1 MSIVI
6 NEHSLLAV
14 RRDGQVGTSSSGGGG
29 AISNGNSS
37 TVYCSGDGI
46 IINGNVISA
55 NFGTT
60 TTTVAC
66 GAHTH
71 TLDALTDVV
80 IATPSTGQVIQYNGS
95 TWCNT
100 STTALSLTSG
110 CPICYNGTALV
121 SYSGG
126 SGGGATCLD
135 ALTDVVIS
143 APSTGHILIYCG
155 SVWCNKAST
164 DISANVACNQVL
176 CYNGTT
182 ITGVTTVSCA
192 TSATNA
198 LALCGCI
205 PTCFAAATHCHCN
218 LYNSTNIKACT
229 TTGGLCVCG
238 CAYATDFVAS
248 SDLRLKT
255 DISPIYNAISVV
267 DRLRGVYYKLCTDG
281 SEKCRMGMIAQEVV
295 KVVPEVVSV
304 GNDGMYGIDYAKL
317 VPVLIEAVHQLQ
329 KQITNMK
336 YGI

>member
-1 MSIVI
+1 MALNIT
-6 NEHSLLAV
+6 EQKLLPI
-14 RRDGQVGTSSSGGGG
+14 RRDGQTPTTSIIGSFTIGCGSTYTGSTGG
-29 AISNGNSS
+29 A
-37 TVYCSGDGI
+37 TC
-46 IINGNVISA
+46 
-55 NFGTT
+55 
-60 TTTVAC
+60 
-66 GAHTH
+66 
-71 TLDALTDVV
+71 LDALTDVV

-121 SYSGG
+121 SYCGG

-143 APSTGHILIYCG
+143 TPATGHILIYCG

-164 DISANVACNQVL
+164 DISSNLSTGQVL

-182 ITGVTTVSCA
+182 ITGVTTVACA

-198 LALCGCI
+198 TNS
-205 PTCFAAATHCHCN
+205 TCLNGQAASYYAVATHCHCN

-238 CAYATDFVAS
+238 CVWGTDFVAS